1 MGKETRVTCDSCGVD
16 VFGKGGQ
23 DMNRLDEIRERNQKR
38 TQGAWEA
45 GRPDMATIVDG
56 YRSKWIYSDDK
67 YIAVSSGYDIDDWI
81 QVMDNAYFIAHAP
94 EDITYL
100 LAEVERKDKRIQE
113 LELALSHKTV
123 ENTKLSGLSGFNA
136 TDLYR

>member
-1 MGKETRVTCDSCGVD
+1 MSRI
-16 VFGKGGQ
+16 
-23 DMNRLDEIRERNQKR
+23 DEIRERNQKR
-38 TQGAWEA
+38 TQGVWEA

-113 LELALSHKTV
+113 LELALSHKTA